1 MGTRVDYVA
10 LALRMKFHDLVCVD
24 GFTCP
29 ERDIHA
35 ASASFTWVDFDALA
49 KVAIERADE
58 THGAIE

>member
-10 LALRMKFHDLVCVD
+10 LALRMKFHDLVCVE
-24 GFTCP
+24 GIVCP
-29 ERDIHA
+29 EREVHA
-35 ASASFTWVDFDALA
+35 AAAVFSWVNFDELA